1 VALSPSHGLSGA
13 LLLVCSETRMA
24 RRILLG
30 VLIAV
35 NLVLLFRLVWSD
47 HGVIAYMGM
56 RNRSVMLENQ
66 LREVDAKSL
75 ELSNEIRRLKM
86 DRPYQEM
93 VIRDRMNYVKANE
106 VLYIFSDRTDVA
118 QGAVDDEKKD

>member
-1 VALSPSHGLSGA
+1 
-13 LLLVCSETRMA
+13 MA

-35 NLVLLFRLVWSD
+35 NLVLMFRLIWSD

-66 LREVDAKSL
+66 LRDVDAKSL
-75 ELSNEIRRLKM
+75 ELSNEIRRLQT
-86 DRPYQEM
+86 DRAYQEM

>member
-1 VALSPSHGLSGA
+1 
-13 LLLVCSETRMA
+13 MA

-30 VLIAV
+30 TLVAV
-35 NLVLLFRLVWSD
+35 NLVLLFRLIWTD

-56 RNRSVMLENQ
+56 RNRSAVLQDQ
-66 LREVDAKSL
+66 LREVDARSL

>member
-1 VALSPSHGLSGA
+1 
-13 LLLVCSETRMA
+13 MA

-35 NLVLLFRLVWSD
+35 NVVLLFRLIWSD
-47 HGVIAYMGM
+47 HGVIAYMNM
-56 RNRSVMLENQ
+56 RNRSVKLENQ
-66 LREVDAKSL
+66 LRDVDARSL
-75 ELSNEIRRLKM
+75 DLSNEIRRLKM
-86 DRPYQEM
+86 DRAYQEM
-93 VIRDRMNYVKANE
+93 VIRDRMNYVKENE